1 MDAASRK
8 PVQVQRLDGDERLPL
23 TGLHLRDVALVEDD
37 PAHELDVEE
46 AYADRPAERLADG
59 RVGLED
65 QVLERLAVLEALL
78 ELGGLPAELVVR
90 ELLEVGL
97 ERPDVRGLLGEPLE
111 TASFTET
118 QELLETTVAVAWHG
132 LRVPAR
138 VAGARRPSALFRSPD
153 CNHSDTRSRRSGW

>member
-1 MDAASRK
+1 M
-8 PVQVQRLDGDERLPL
+8 
-23 TGLHLRDVALVEDD
+23 EDD

-46 AYADRPAERLADG
+46 ADADRPPERLADG

-111 TASFTET
+111 TASFAEA
-118 QELLETTVAVAWHG
+118 QDLLETTVAVAWHG
-132 LRVPAR
+132 PRVPAR
-138 VAGARRPSALFRSPD
+138 VAGLAVPPALFRSPD
-153 CNHSDTRSRRSGW
+153 CNHSDTRSRR